1 MTKSQ
6 FYEMRS
12 SVWIILTAILVVLNT
27 VEFSI
32 LGFIVELFCGI
43 ESIIW
48 TRKSMKEF
56 EKEVNND

>member
-6 FYEMRS
+6 LYEMRS
-12 SVWIILTAILVVLNT
+12 SVWLILTTILVVLNT

-32 LGFIVELFCGI
+32 LGFIVQLFYAI